1 MEDHGQAYTEA
12 LEKGDDDDEY
22 DGEDD
27 DKDDGCCHDEVPYTD
42 LEVYNYTKDED
53 EGLADD
59 VHLVGE

>member
-27 DKDDGCCHDEVPYTD
+27 DKDDGGCHDEVPDTD
-42 LEVYNYTKDED
+42 LEVYVRQALMV
-53 EGLADD
+53 EGLTDG
-59 VHLVGE
+59 VHLVEE